1 MKLIS
6 YAAPTDAS
14 ETRIASLLDGGRAI
28 DLAAAYRTLLLRR
41 GVDPKAARR
50 IAGVLLSGDMVE
62 FIEGGSASMQAA
74 QEAQK
79 WVEDQLRGDPSATV
93 EGLLTTANLQVLS
106 PVPHPPFLRDFLAF
120 ETHLTNLFPRLG
132 REIPPFWYEMPV
144 YYKGNTASIAGPDDN
159 VPLPPYEDEVDMEFE
174 IGIVIGRGGR
184 NISKEQAFDHI
195 FGFTIYNDFSA
206 RIIQGKEMSV
216 GLGPAKS
223 KDFAKA
229 HVFGPCL
236 VTKDE
241 IPDFYNLRMV
251 SRVNG
256 EVWCDSNTST
266 MHWKVED
273 LIAQASLGEDLR
285 PGELIGSGTV
295 GWGSGMERDR
305 ALKPGD
311 VVELEVQGL
320 GLLRNTVVANQDA

>member
-6 YAAPTDAS
+6 YAAGADAS
-14 ETRIASLLDGGRAI
+14 DTRIASLLDTGRAI
-28 DLAAAYRTLLLRR
+28 DLATVYRALLESR
-41 GVDPKAARR
+41 GVDAKAARR
-50 IAGVLLSGDMVE
+50 IANVLLPGDMVE
-62 FIEGGSASMQAA
+62 FIEGGSASMAA
-74 QEAQK
+74 AKEAEAF
-79 WVEDQLRGDPSATV
+79 VRANPSATV
-93 EGLLTTANLQVLS
+93 PGLLEVGQLQVLA

-144 YYKGNTASIAGPDDN
+144 YYKGNTASIGGPDDN

-184 NISKEQAFDHI
+184 NIPKEAAFDHI

-206 RIIQGKEMSV
+206 RIIQGKEMTV

-223 KDFAKA
+223 KDFAKG
-229 HVFGPCL
+229 HVFGPHL
-236 VTKDE
+236 VTRDE

-273 LIAQASLGEDLR
+273 LVAQASLGEDLR

-305 ALKPGD
+305 ALHPGD
-311 VVELEVQGL
+311 VVELEVEGL
-320 GLLRNTVVANQDA
+320 GVLRNTVVANGDA